1 MNHINE
7 VEEGNILPNAVTV
20 AAPAAPI
27 APVAIKRPMTD
38 AERERNERRKAAF
51 VELRGIN
58 PKAKWTNASKL
69 VAFRNRKDAN
79 GERALLNTIRNSKP
93 ANNKPKNNVKKNKTK
108 KAPAVAVAPKVTF
121 KNIRAQVNKNVTT
134 AKVKLNAARRQQL
147 AALRK
152 NNPALSVANYMKNHP
167 GRTRKL
173 KAINLTKNQKEKIM
187 QEQRNQR
194 RLFQNIAPIRK
205 GPNPA
210 YNLGPNKQISF

>member
-69 VAFRNRKDAN
+69 VAFRNRKNAN

-108 KAPAVAVAPKVTF
+108 KAPAVAVAPKVAF
-121 KNIRAQVNKNVTT
+121 KNLRAQVTRNVTN
-134 AKVKLNAARRQQL
+134 AGVKLNAARRQQL
-147 AALRK
+147 AALRR
-152 NNPALSVANYMKNHP
+152 NNPGLSIANYLKNHA
-167 GRTRKL
+167 GRTRKF
-173 KAINLTKNQKEKIM
+173 KPLTQTQKEKLM
-187 QEQRNQR
+187 QEQRQQR
-194 RLFQNIAPIRK
+194 RIFQNIAPIRK